1 MGLDSR
7 PNARVVDAWVVRT
20 QTRQADCLK
29 CIHLPGAPRGHGIAV
44 AAADVRRIGATD
56 FGTAKLNVAHLCYLP
71 EVRAPR
77 DTGRRK
83 FGPTEF
89 PHPSHQRG
97 RVGGSGR
104 VVPGVSWPPPDGEVF
119 DPGMTG
125 PGLVGPGAVLGTLT
139 PDGRGAPKR
148 RGQ

>member
-7 PNARVVDAWVVRT
+7 PEATVVDARMVSA
-20 QTRQADCLK
+20 QTPQAHWPTG
-29 CIHLPGAPRGHGIAV
+29 IHLPGAPRGHGIAV

-119 DPGMTG
+119 DPGTIG
-125 PGLVGPGAVLGTLT
+125 PVLVGAGAVLGGKLT
-139 PDGRGAPKR
+139 PGGAPKR

>member
-1 MGLDSR
+1 MHSLTGSSSD
-7 PNARVVDAWVVRT
+7 
-20 QTRQADCLK
+20 
-29 CIHLPGAPRGHGIAV
+29 HGIAV
-44 AAADVRRIGATD
+44 AAADARRIGATD
-56 FGTAKLNVAHLCYLP
+56 FATAKLTFGHLCYLP

-119 DPGMTG
+119 DPGTIG
-125 PGLVGPGAVLGTLT
+125 PVLVGPGAMLGGTLT
-139 PDGRGAPKR
+139 PDGKGAPQR

>member
-7 PNARVVDAWVVRT
+7 PEARVVDAWVVRT

-29 CIHLPGAPRGHGIAV
+29 CIHLPGAPRGHGIAG
-44 AAADVRRIGATD
+44 AAADLGRIGATD
-56 FGTAKLNVAHLCYLP
+56 FGTAKIDFGHLCNLP

-77 DTGRRK
+77 DTGRGK

-89 PHPSHQRG
+89 PHPASQRG
-97 RVGGSGR
+97 RVGGSGI
-104 VVPGVSWPPPDGEVF
+104 VVPGVSRPPPDGEVF
-119 DPGMTG
+119 DPGTIG
-125 PGLVGPGAVLGTLT
+125 PVLVGAGAVLGGKLT
-139 PDGRGAPKR
+139 PGGAPKR

>member
-56 FGTAKLNVAHLCYLP
+56 FGTAKLTFGHLCYLP

-119 DPGMTG
+119 DPGTIG
-125 PGLVGPGAVLGTLT
+125 PVLVGAGAVLGGKLT
-139 PDGRGAPKR
+139 PGGAPKR

>member
-44 AAADVRRIGATD
+44 AAADVH
-56 FGTAKLNVAHLCYLP
+56 GTAKLNFSHLCYLP

-77 DTGRRK
+77 DTGRGNSAQPN
-83 FGPTEF
+83 FPT
-89 PHPSHQRG
+89 PAISADA
-97 RVGGSGR
+97 
-104 VVPGVSWPPPDGEVF
+104 WA
-119 DPGMTG
+119 
-125 PGLVGPGAVLGTLT
+125 GAVEWS
-139 PDGRGAPKR
+139 PA
-148 RGQ
+148 